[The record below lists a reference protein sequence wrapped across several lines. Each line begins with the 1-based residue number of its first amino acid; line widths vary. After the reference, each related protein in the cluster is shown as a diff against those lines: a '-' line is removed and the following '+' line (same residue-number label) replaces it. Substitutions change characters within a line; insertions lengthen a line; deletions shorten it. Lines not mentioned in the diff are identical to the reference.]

1 QPVRPLDGIV
11 HVPLPGILAHVAE
24 RGGDAALRRHGVRAG
39 RKDLG
44 DAGDLQP
51 LLGGAE
57 RGAQTRAARA
67 DDDDVVF
74 VIDEFVSSHGRDQAP
89 KPAGSGAE
97 PSASRTMKKTLAA
110 ASTRHTRFSSTTSA
124 A

>member
-1 QPVRPLDGIV
+1 MRS
-11 HVPLPGILAHVAE
+11 
-24 RGGDAALRRHGVRAG
+24 HGVAPCG
-39 RKDLG
+39 EDLG
-44 DAGDLQP
+44 HAGDLQP

-57 RGAQTRAARA
+57 RGAKARAPGA

-74 VIDEFVSSHGRDQAP
+74 VIDDFVVSHRSQNP

-110 ASTRHTRFSSTTSA
+110 ASARKTRFSRPISRALLVGTWM
-124 A
+124 